1 MQLKSSPSE
10 PREED
15 SQQLYDTSKR
25 PSEPTGIK
33 QHERQMDTKDAIEE
47 ATPSAANNDK
57 LERPEN
63 HLSQEKSHNESKSH
77 TVRVSRSSRKAPSTA
92 RKKKRSHLGS
102 DSQMLPAGLETSE
115 KEPLDA
121 PKMETSAGQKHISQP
136 PHLPEKKLEEP
147 RGPGPFFYFGGG
159 NGAQMVSAY
168 CLNKGWQRIYDNKRD
183 DYKLKWCE
191 TKSSATYYA
200 FREGEQ
206 LVYQIPNNKVLTTK
220 IGLLNSLREYERVMQ
235 KINKTRVLKMA
246 DFFPET
252 VRLDMKDEADTFF
265 STYEDGQTWI
275 CKPTGLNQGRGI
287 YLLKNQEQM
296 SALRCQMLS
305 VIEDSRKPPCKG
317 PQARI
322 VQRYIPNPLLLEGKK
337 FDIRSYLLIASTV
350 PYFVFFRH
358 GYVRL
363 TCNPY
368 DPKSD
373 DLTGHLT
380 NQYMQKKNPLYNELK
395 EETVWTMERFN
406 TYVNEKFA
414 ESKGL
419 PQNWVLNTFT
429 KRMQQIMIHCF
440 LSVKSK
446 LECRRGFF
454 DLIGCDFLIDD
465 DFKVWLLEMNCNPA
479 LHTNCEVL
487 KDVIPCVVNETL
499 DLAFEIFRKSIKCQR
514 ILPLNTQNKFILLY
528 NGETNEQTI
537 KFNWPR
543 SSSPVKTL
551 KTMPPEILNGPVKQ
565 VEKPHMPLKI
575 SIDNGTHTLVKRTIS
590 RSPQRATLPMTPV
603 NMTGLHDNL
612 NLYSRRYKTKNDIT
626 SKNFDGPQNNSAADM
641 IQTRGKTEQQTSVA
655 KISFSGPQKF
665 RVIGSKTPQHMK
677 RSAAEVIITTSTV
690 ITHGQKPHDSSTGSC
705 PEPEDTGGF
714 GCLEDGSNDHK
725 PSETFKD

>member
-1 MQLKSSPSE
+1 MESSIGQQKPS
-10 PREED
+10 
-15 SQQLYDTSKR
+15 
-25 PSEPTGIK
+25 
-33 QHERQMDTKDAIEE
+33 
-47 ATPSAANNDK
+47 
-57 LERPEN
+57 
-63 HLSQEKSHNESKSH
+63 
-77 TVRVSRSSRKAPSTA
+77 
-92 RKKKRSHLGS
+92 
-102 DSQMLPAGLETSE
+102 
-115 KEPLDA
+115 
-121 PKMETSAGQKHISQP
+121 
-136 PHLPEKKLEEP
+136 HLPEKKPEEP
-147 RGPGPFFYFGGG
+147 KGPGPFFYFGGG
-159 NGAQMVSAY
+159 NGAQLVSAY

-191 TKSSATYYA
+191 TKSSAVYCA

-206 LVYQIPNNKVLTTK
+206 LLYQIPNNKVLTTK

-235 KINKTRVLKMA
+235 KINKARVLKMA

-252 VRLDMKDEADTFF
+252 VRLDMKDEAEAFF
-265 STYEDGQTWI
+265 STYEDGQIWI

-287 YLLKNQEQM
+287 YLLKNQEQII
-296 SALRCQMLS
+296 ALRSQMLS
-305 VIEDSRKPPCKG
+305 ILEDSRKPSSKG

-337 FDIRSYLLIASTV
+337 FDIRSYLLVASTV

-368 DPKSD
+368 DPASD

-395 EETVWTMERFN
+395 EETVWGMERFN
-406 TYVNEKFA
+406 SHVNDKFA

-419 PQNWVLNTFT
+419 PQDWVLNTFT

-487 KDVIPCVVNETL
+487 KDVIPSVVNETL
-499 DLAFEIFRKSIKCQR
+499 DLALEIFNKSLKGHR
-514 ILPLNTQNKFILLY
+514 IFPLNTQSKFILLY

-537 KFNWPR
+537 KFYWPR
-543 SSSPVKTL
+543 SSSPVKTQ
-551 KTMPPEILNGPVKQ
+551 KTVPTENLNGPVKQ
-565 VEKPHMPLKI
+565 SEKLQRPLKT
-575 SIDNGTHTLVKRTIS
+575 STDNSNHIVTKRGIS
-590 RSPQRATLPMTPV
+590 RSPQRATLAMTPV
-603 NMTGLHDNL
+603 NMTGLYDNL
-612 NLYSRRYKTKNDIT
+612 TLYTRSHKTKNE
-626 SKNFDGPQNNSAADM
+626 SPPNNCVTEGS
-641 IQTRGKTEQQTSVA
+641 QRRGKTEQQTSIA
-655 KISFSGPQKF
+655 KISFTGPQRF
-665 RVIGSKTPQHMK
+665 RVIGRKTPQFFK
-677 RSAAEVIITTSTV
+677 KSTTDVIITTSTV
-690 ITHGQKPHDSSTGSC
+690 ITEGQKPPRSSAGSRQD
-705 PEPEDTGGF
+705 PEDTRELN
-714 GCLEDGSNDHK
+714 CLDNTHSNDQIPPESLK
-725 PSETFKD
+725 N

>member
-10 PREED
+10 PRDGD
-15 SQQLYDTSKR
+15 SQQQLCETSKR
-25 PSEPTGIK
+25 SSESVGIK
-33 QHERQMDTKDAIEE
+33 QYERQRTTKDAIEG
-47 ATPSAANNDK
+47 ATPSAASNDK
-57 LERPEN
+57 HKPPEN
-63 HLSQEKSHNESKSH
+63 HLSQEKSHDESTRPLGK
-77 TVRVSRSSRKAPSTA
+77 VSRSSRKAPSTA
-92 RKKKRSHLGS
+92 RKKASCQRGA
-102 DSQMLPAGLETSE
+102 DSQVLPAGVEMTDT
-115 KEPLDA
+115 EPLKA
-121 PKMETSAGQKHISQP
+121 SKMETSTVQQKP
-136 PHLPEKKLEEP
+136 PHIADKKPEEP
-147 RGPGPFFYFGGG
+147 RGSGPFFYIGGS

-168 CLNKGWQRIYDNKRD
+168 CLDKGWQQIYDNKRE

-191 TKSSATYYA
+191 NKRSATYCA

-206 LVYQIPNNKVLTTK
+206 LLYQIPNNKVLTTK

-235 KINKTRVLKMA
+235 KINKARVLKMA

-252 VRLDMKDEADTFF
+252 LRLDMKDEAEAFF

-287 YLLKNQEQM
+287 YLLKNQEQIL
-296 SALRCQMLS
+296 ALRYQMLS
-305 VIEDSRKPPCKG
+305 IMEDSKKPPSKG

-322 VQRYIPNPLLLEGKK
+322 AQRYIANPLLLEGKK

-395 EETVWTMERFN
+395 EETVWAMERFN
-406 TYVNEKFA
+406 SYVNEKFA

-419 PQNWVLNTFT
+419 PQDWVLNNFT

-465 DFKVWLLEMNCNPA
+465 DCKVWLLEMNCNPA

-487 KDVIPCVVNETL
+487 KDVIPSVVNETL
-499 DLAFEIFRKSIKCQR
+499 DLALEIFKKSIKVHR
-514 ILPLNTQNKFILLY
+514 ILPLNAQSKFIMLY
-528 NGETNEQTI
+528 NGDTNEQTI

-543 SSSPVKTL
+543 SSSPLKTQKTL
-551 KTMPPEILNGPVKQ
+551 PPENLDGPVKHVQ
-565 VEKPHMPLKI
+565 KPHRPLKTFTDK
-575 SIDNGTHTLVKRTIS
+575 SKQTVAKQVIS
-590 RSPQRATLPMTPV
+590 RSPQREALALTPV
-603 NMTGLHDNL
+603 NMTGLCDNL
-612 NLYSRRYKTKNDIT
+612 SLYSRHQTKNEMT
-626 SKNFDGPQNNSAADM
+626 SKNVDGTQNFCVSEGSQARA
-641 IQTRGKTEQQTSVA
+641 KVEQQPPIA
-655 KISFSGPQKF
+655 KISFSGSQKF
-665 RVIGSKTPQHMK
+665 RLVGRKTPQYMK
-677 RSAAEVIITTSTV
+677 RSTTEPKDSFQFCLKTV
-690 ITHGQKPHDSSTGSC
+690 IQQNS
-705 PEPEDTGGF
+705 
-714 GCLEDGSNDHK
+714 
-725 PSETFKD
+725 